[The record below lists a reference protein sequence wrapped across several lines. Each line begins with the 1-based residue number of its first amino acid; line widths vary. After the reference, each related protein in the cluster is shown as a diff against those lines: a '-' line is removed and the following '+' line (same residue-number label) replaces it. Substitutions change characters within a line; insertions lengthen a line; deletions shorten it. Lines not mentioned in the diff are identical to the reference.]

1 MGCARV
7 LVILKTMNFTHDI
20 LPERD
25 GLRPMREDRA
35 ELAAALAALVHS
47 HCFEQI
53 VALAAVK

>member
-1 MGCARV
+1 M
-7 LVILKTMNFTHDI
+7 KTMNFTHYI

-25 GLRPMREDRA
+25 GLRPMREDRP